1 MVKWFLPHLFLFHLF
16 STCNGSPSLSARDF
30 SGSDGSAVQFFYQSQ
45 EGTVEGFLT
54 RPLRD
59 GRFPL
64 MVLLHGHNWARAGA
78 QQVVP
83 IAEQF
88 SRELCYASLAISL
101 PGYGSTQVPGSD
113 TDGNVI
119 AQVVLDGIAK
129 AAEFPWVDGRNIML
143 YGFSRGASFAAI
155 VAGRIPDLQSVVL
168 HSGAYDL
175 MRLYHNTPNLW
186 LRRLMNP
193 NGKAAPAL
201 FNALAETPN
210 WTAPALIL
218 HGGRD
223 KVIPPAQAALL
234 RDRLAALGKPH
245 CFVIFP
251 DADHRLPPTGVKG
264 EVVAF
269 LEKHVGSGCLSD
281 P

>member
-1 MVKWFLPHLFLFHLF
+1 MFKWFLPHIF
-16 STCNGSPSLSARDF
+16 SARNGSRPRSAGDF
-30 SGSDGSAVQFFYQSQ
+30 SGSERGAVQFFYDSQ
-45 EGTVEGFLT
+45 GGTVEGFLS
-54 RPLRD
+54 RPAKN

-64 MVLLHGHNWARAGA
+64 MVLLHGHDWARSGA
-78 QQVVP
+78 QGVVP

-88 SRELCYASLAISL
+88 SQELCYASLAISL
-101 PGYGSTQVPGSD
+101 PGYGSTRVAGSD
-113 TDGNVI
+113 ADSDVVAG
-119 AQVVLDGIAK
+119 VVLDGIAK
-129 AAEFPWVDGRNIML
+129 AAQLPWVDGTKIML

-155 VAGRIPDLQSVVL
+155 VTGRIPELRGVIL

-175 MRLYHNTPNLW
+175 MRLYLTTPNFW

-193 NGKAAPAL
+193 HGKATPAL
-201 FNALAETPN
+201 FNVLADTAN

-223 KVIPPAQAALL
+223 DLIPATQATLL
-234 RDRLAALGKPH
+234 RDRLEALGKPH
-245 CFVIFP
+245 RFVLFP
-251 DADHRLPPTGVKG
+251 DSGHRLPPTTVKG

-269 LEKHVGSGCLSD
+269 LAKYVGSGCLSD